1 MFLQKISQLLARKQ
15 TARKWGIKF
24 NRVRDFQIPQH
35 LKLEGKEVEIDLPA
49 AEAGM
54 LAEFVEIIL
63 DDCYQLKSWKKR
75 LKPEIKILDIG
86 GNVGLFSLAA
96 RQFFPQ
102 AIIHTYEPN
111 SSLEK
116 YLYHQSQ
123 LANFD
128 YYLKALGA
136 KDGQVRLQFSDKGS
150 SCNTVSIY
158 DEKGNIPMMALS
170 KAIDN
175 LGGHVDLAKIDCEG
189 AEWELFEASDV
200 WHKMQNITM
209 EYHLYKKKH
218 TLEKLQETITKLG
231 FKIESLQPTN
241 QYYGNLIASRST
253 N

>member
-1 MFLQKISQLLARKQ
+1 MILKKVSQLLARKK
-15 TARKWGIKF
+15 TAQEWGIKF
-24 NRVRDFQIPQH
+24 NRVKDFQIPKF
-35 LKLEGKEVEIDLPA
+35 LKLEGKEIELNLPA
-49 AEAGM
+49 SEPGM

-63 DDCYQLKSWKKR
+63 DDCYQLKSWKKK
-75 LKPEIKILDIG
+75 LNPEVKILDIG

-102 AIIHTYEPN
+102 AVIHTYEPN

-116 YLYHQSQ
+116 YLHHQAQ
-123 LANFD
+123 VANFD
-128 YYLKALGA
+128 YYLQALGA

-150 SCNTVSIY
+150 SCNTVSVF
-158 DEKGNIPMMALS
+158 DEEGDIPMMALS

-189 AEWELFEASDV
+189 AEWDLFEAPDV
-200 WHKMQNITM
+200 WDKVQNITM

-218 TLEKLQETITKLG
+218 TLEKLQQIITMLG
-231 FKIESLQPTN
+231 FKIKNLQPTN
-241 QYYGNLIASRST
+241 QYYGNLIASRI

>member
-1 MFLQKISQLLARKQ
+1 MILKKILQLLARKKN
-15 TARKWGIKF
+15 AREWGIKF
-24 NRVRDFQIPQH
+24 NRVKDFQIPKY
-35 LKLEGKEVEIDLPA
+35 LKLRGKEVEIELPSS
-49 AEAGM
+49 EAGM

-63 DDCYQLKSWKKR
+63 DDCYQLKSWKEK
-75 LKPEIKILDIG
+75 LNSEIKILDIG

-116 YLYHQSQ
+116 YLRHHAEV
-123 LANFD
+123 ANFD
-128 YYLKALGA
+128 YYLKALGS
-136 KDGQVRLQFSDKGS
+136 KDGQIKLQFSEKGS
-150 SCNTVSIY
+150 SCNTVSIF
-158 DEKGNIPMMALS
+158 DEKGDIPMMALR

-200 WHKMQNITM
+200 WHKIQNITM
-209 EYHLYKKKH
+209 EYHLYKKNH
-218 TLEKLQETITKLG
+218 TLEKLQQVITMLG
-231 FKIESLQPTN
+231 FQIKHLQPTN
-241 QYYGNLIASRST
+241 QYYGNLVAFRDI